1 MGETIEFPN
10 NDLYYLQKAKT
21 EMQNGHTKAAIESV
35 EQAYAHSK
43 SVEVNAVYV
52 SILVAAEK
60 YNEAVLIADD
70 FEERYREDEHYKLLY
85 LFLLIKAQKV
95 DEAEE
100 FMEILQQQSS
110 VKGEELEKMQG
121 LLEEEKKQLKEQ
133 HAAFLEE
140 TKQKLFGLADR
151 SMDEQLQIIEQ
162 AAQLDNDTLAG
173 AAPFIF
179 SNPYTNHVIRSIFL
193 QTLIK
198 NQVDCTIHF
207 SLNELAVDINPSRLI
222 PFEENEKVKA
232 LNEQLERQ
240 LEKNPSLLMALK
252 PEMNFQLLKIFP
264 FTDQIIKNTDKW
276 VELFIGYY
284 SNEETPEQSVFKN
297 EEKEMA
303 DWIRRLSD

>member
-10 NDLYYLQKAKT
+10 NALFYLQKAKT

-100 FMEILQQQSS
+100 FMEILQQQSN

-162 AAQLDNDTLAG
+162 AAQLDNGTLAS

-207 SLNELAVDINPSRLI
+207 SLDELAVDINPSRLI
-222 PFEENEKVKA
+222 PFEENEKVTA

-264 FTDQIIKNTDKW
+264 FADQIIKNTDKW